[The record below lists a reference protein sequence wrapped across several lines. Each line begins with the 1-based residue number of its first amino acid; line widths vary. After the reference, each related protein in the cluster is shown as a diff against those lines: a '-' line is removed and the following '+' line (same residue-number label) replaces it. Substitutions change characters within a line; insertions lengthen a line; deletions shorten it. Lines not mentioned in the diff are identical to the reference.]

1 MQSRCILACWLQEQV
16 ALQKQHLQVAMIKIE
31 ESARSTQLVLQ
42 KQFAHLQA
50 LQHSSTKS
58 RCDDDEQLVAVDSY
72 AT

>member
-1 MQSRCILACWLQEQV
+1 M

-42 KQFAHLQA
+42 TQFAHLQV
-50 LQHSSTKS
+50 LQHSLSTAAPGSTKS
-58 RCDDDEQLVAVDSY
+58 SCDDDEQLVAVDSY